1 MTGGGP
7 GLMEAANVGAK
18 EGSPDS
24 KSFGLHIDLPFET
37 TPNEHLDVTFHHKK
51 FSSRLDEFMRISHAV
66 VVTPGGIGTILELMY
81 AWQFSGLASENDLYA
96 SYALGDHSVTLTD
109 YYFPGTDFN
118 ETDAETGSHN
128 IELSLGGAFSGI
140 GFTTAMFLVEPGFY
154 GAFKDGEIPMS
165 KYISLSYGPFIL
177 ELGDGGYTSDGEFNA
192 VGIGVTASNDKYS
205 CTWTLNPDSGQAYL
219 VATMGL

>member
-1 MTGGGP
+1 MK
-7 GLMEAANVGAK
+7 NVIIFVSLLFCITFAQDVKIEKSSLWAVSCDVASRYVWRGTDFGNSPSIQPSLSYTSGALTL
-18 EGSPDS
+18 GAWS
-24 KSFGLHIDLPFET
+24 
-37 TPNEHLDVTFHHKK
+37 
-51 FSSRLDEFMRISHAV
+51 
-66 VVTPGGIGTILELMY
+66 
-81 AWQFSGLASENDLYA
+81 AWQFSGQANENDLYA
-96 SYALGDHSVTLTD
+96 SYALGNYSFTLTD

-140 GFTTAMFLVEPGFY
+140 GFTTAMFLIEPGFY
-154 GAFKDGEIPMS
+154 GAFEEDEIPMS

-205 CTWTLNPDSGQAYL
+205 CTWTLNPDSEQAYL
-219 VATMGL
+219 IATMGL